1 MVKKNFNMVG
11 LSESPFKKKRKINL
25 IKNSKKIKILVAT
38 QCLIDS
44 PHAFGNWFFSDF
56 VDWLEY
62 LGRIS
67 EKTNY
72 EWYIKPHPNN
82 LRRNK
87 EFIDYYLKKYPKFK
101 LVPPNTSHYSLKNK
115 IDFVFTNWGNIA
127 MDLALLDIKVLNTHQ
142 NGRFSSFN
150 FNINSNTFK
159 EYNSKI
165 LNLKKN

>member
-1 MVKKNFNMVG
+1 M
-11 LSESPFKKKRKINL
+11 
-25 IKNSKKIKILVAT
+25 
-38 QCLIDS
+38 IDS

-115 IDFVFTNWGNIA
+115 IDFVF
-127 MDLALLDIKVLNTHQ
+127 LN
-142 NGRFSSFN
+142 
-150 FNINSNTFK
+150 
-159 EYNSKI
+159 
-165 LNLKKN
+165 